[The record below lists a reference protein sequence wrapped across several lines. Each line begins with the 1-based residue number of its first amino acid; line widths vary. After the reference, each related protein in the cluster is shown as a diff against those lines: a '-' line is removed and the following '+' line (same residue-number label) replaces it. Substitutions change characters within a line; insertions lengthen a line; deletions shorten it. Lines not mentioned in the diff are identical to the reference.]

1 MVAYFKEI
9 FVGLWSLLAGMAVT
23 IRYFVKPIVTVQY
36 PREKLTMTANFRGP
50 IDLILDPE
58 TGTHRCTACGMCVRT
73 CPSSL
78 ITVEGVKVKKKKL
91 PTKHCIDFSY
101 CSLCGLCLE
110 VCPTKALKFSTQ
122 YRLAGYSR
130 EDSVFDLLARLDV
143 ERAAIG
149 LPPLPI
155 PEPTP
160 ETEAS
165 GPEEAKS

>member
-36 PREKLTMTANFRGP
+36 PREKLTMTAKYRGH
-50 IDLILDPE
+50 IELLLDPE
-58 TGTHRCTACGMCVRT
+58 TGTHSCTACGMCVRT
-73 CPSSL
+73 CPSNL

-91 PTKHCIDFSY
+91 PTKHVIDYSY

-110 VCPTKALKFSTQ
+110 VCPTKALRFSNQ

-130 EDSVFDLLARLDV
+130 EDSVIDLLARLDV
-143 ERAAIG
+143 ERAALG

-155 PEPTP
+155 PEPVP
-160 ETEAS
+160 EAEEPS
-165 GPEEAKS
+165 PEEAES